1 MRPFEGIR
9 VIDCTHVL
17 AGPYAT
23 YQLALLGADV
33 IRVENP
39 DDPDQ
44 SRLRAYD
51 PKFADA
57 LMGLSYITQAAN
69 KRSINL
75 NLKKEAGRE
84 VIRKLAETADIMVE
98 NFRPGAMA
106 RLGLGYEDM
115 AKLNPRLIYVSM
127 SGFGQVGPYRNYTAT
142 DHVIQAM
149 SGLMANTGTPE
160 TAPIIA
166 GAAVT
171 DYATGAVGAFAMASA
186 LLLRARTGKGQHV
199 DVAMTDVAMALMN
212 NHAVPYLRGG
222 PEPKPNGN
230 NFDRATTGTYQTKDG
245 LVMVAAVNLRQQ
257 RRLWEL
263 LGRPDLIK
271 NSERE
276 RIADY
281 QREHTALTEI
291 MLTKT
296 AEEWETFLQ
305 ANHVA
310 AGRVRKLS
318 EAVKDAHV
326 EARGYF
332 QTIGIPGY
340 DGELSLPLTPFR
352 MQEGDARIDR
362 PPPRMGEHTEEVLE
376 ELGYD
381 RAAIDAMRNDDVIGK
396 AKSS

>member
-9 VIDCTHVL
+9 VVDCTHVL

-44 SRLRAYD
+44 SRLRAFD

-57 LMGLSYITQAAN
+57 LMGLSFMTQGSN
-69 KRSINL
+69 KRSVSL
-75 NLKKEAGRE
+75 NLKTERGRE
-84 VIRKLAETADIMVE
+84 VLRKLAATADIMVE

-106 RLGLGYEDM
+106 KLGLGYEDM
-115 AKLNPRLIYVSM
+115 AKINPKLIYVSM
-127 SGFGQVGPYRNYTAT
+127 SGFGQVGPRREMTAT
-142 DHVIQAM
+142 DHVIQAT
-149 SGLMANTGTPE
+149 SGLMGNTGTAE

-186 LLLRARTGKGQHV
+186 LLQRNRTGKGQHV
-199 DVAMTDVAMALMN
+199 DVAMVDVAMALLN
-212 NHAVPYLRGG
+212 NHVVSYLRGG

-230 NFDRATTGTYQTKDG
+230 NFDRATVGVYDTKDG

-257 RRLWEL
+257 RQLWEV
-263 LGRPDLIK
+263 LGRPDLAK
-271 NSERE
+271 NFERE
-276 RIADY
+276 RVADY
-281 QREHTALTEI
+281 AREHAALREI

-296 AEEWETFLQ
+296 ADEWEDFLQ
-305 ANHVA
+305 KNHVA
-310 AGRVRKLS
+310 AGRVRKLG
-318 EAVKDAHV
+318 EAAKDPHIA
-326 EARGYF
+326 ARRYF
-332 QTIGIPGY
+332 QRVTVPGF
-340 DGELSLPLTPFR
+340 DGEVELPLTPFR
-352 MQEGDARIDR
+352 MQDGDAYIDR
-362 PPPRMGEHTEEVLE
+362 PPARLGEHTEEVLE

-381 RAAIDAMRNDDVIGK
+381 AEAIAELRSSEALGK
-396 AKSS
+396 KN